1 MSSIVEGYVTASAHH
16 PQKVIKTQI
25 EREAEAQTPET
36 VEINPAKAL
45 ITAALNELAES
56 FGERCK
62 LHETDENTLIIQTG
76 KEDTPGIVVQV
87 KGYASQEGVV
97 TASQQE
103 DATRVPEEG
112 MPPVSDIPGY
122 NTSDTDQVADVR
134 KYNTEQYMKHSVLN
148 PKKFG

>member
-1 MSSIVEGYVTASAHH
+1 MSDIANGYRT
-16 PQKVIKTQI
+16 VIKSQS
-25 EREAEAQTPET
+25 EREAEAQP
-36 VEINPAKAL
+36 VEVDPAEAL
-45 ITAALNELAES
+45 VTAAVTELVQS

-122 NTSDTDQVADVR
+122 NTSDTDQVAEVR
-134 KYNTEQYMKHSVLN
+134 KYNTDQYMKHSVLN

>member
-1 MSSIVEGYVTASAHH
+1 MSSIVEGYVTASAHQ

-25 EREAEAQTPET
+25 EREAEAQPP
-36 VEINPAKAL
+36 VEVDPAEAL
-45 ITAALNELAES
+45 VKAALNELAFS

-112 MPPVSDIPGY
+112 IPPVSDIPGY
-122 NTSDTDQVADVR
+122 NTSDTDQVAEVR
-134 KYNTEQYMKHSVLN
+134 KYNTDQYMKHSNLN

>member
-25 EREAEAQTPET
+25 EREAEAQTQVPVDREKEL
-36 VEINPAKAL
+36 V
-45 ITAALNELAES
+45 TAALNELAES

-62 LHETDENTLIIQTG
+62 LHETDEDTLIIQTG

-122 NTSDTDQVADVR
+122 NTSDTDQVAEVR

>member
-1 MSSIVEGYVTASAHH
+1 MSSIVEDYVTASAHH

-25 EREAEAQTPET
+25 EREAEAQTQVPVDREKEL
-36 VEINPAKAL
+36 V
-45 ITAALNELAES
+45 TAALNELAES

-62 LHETDENTLIIQTG
+62 VHETDENTLIIQTG

-122 NTSDTDQVADVR
+122 NTSDTDQVAEVR
-134 KYNTEQYMKHSVLN
+134 KYNTDQYMKHSALN

>member
-1 MSSIVEGYVTASAHH
+1 MSSIVEGYRT
-16 PQKVIKTQI
+16 VIKSQS
-25 EREAEAQTPET
+25 EREAEESPPIVEVDPVAQL
-36 VEINPAKAL
+36 V
-45 ITAALNELAES
+45 TAAANELAES

-62 LHETDENTLIIQTG
+62 FHESDENTLIIQTG

-103 DATRVPEEG
+103 DSTRVPEEG
-112 MPPVSDIPGY
+112 MPPVSNIPGY
-122 NTSDTDQVADVR
+122 NTEATDQVAEVR
-134 KYNTEQYMKHSVLN
+134 KYNTDQYMKHSNLN

>member
-1 MSSIVEGYVTASAHH
+1 MSSIVEAYFTANAKP
-16 PQKVIKTQI
+16 PQKVIKSQI
-25 EREAEAQTPET
+25 EREAELQPPVA
-36 VEINPAKAL
+36 VDPAEQLVA
-45 ITAALNELAES
+45 AALNELAAS

-62 LHETDENTLIIQTG
+62 FHESDENTLIIQTG

-103 DATRVPEEG
+103 DSTRVPEEG

-122 NTSDTDQVADVR
+122 NTGATDQVAEVH
-134 KYNTEQYMKHSVLN
+134 KYNTEQYMKHSPLN
-148 PKKFG
+148 PNKFG

>member
-1 MSSIVEGYVTASAHH
+1 MSDIANGYRT
-16 PQKVIKTQI
+16 VIKSQS
-25 EREAEAQTPET
+25 EREAEAQP
-36 VEINPAKAL
+36 VEVDPAEAL
-45 ITAALNELAES
+45 VTAAVTELVQS

-103 DATRVPEEG
+103 DATKVPEEG
-112 MPPVSDIPGY
+112 VPPVSDIPGY
-122 NTSDTDQVADVR
+122 NTTDQVAEVR
-134 KYNTEQYMKHSVLN
+134 KYNTDQYMKHSVLN

>member
-25 EREAEAQTPET
+25 EREAEAQTQVPVGREEEL
-36 VEINPAKAL
+36 V
-45 ITAALNELAES
+45 TAALNELAES